1 MSILTTCVALGLC
14 RETQDA
20 EVAAEQV
27 AETFRALESRALK
40 AEGEVAAIQTRENA
54 RLDAKLAEIRSRHPF
69 LSIERCAAILE
80 YDLT

>member
-1 MSILTTCVALGLC
+1 MNVKVLSYCVALGLC

-40 AEGEVAAIQTRENA
+40 AEGEVAAIQAREN
-54 RLDAKLAEIRSRHPF
+54 F
-69 LSIERCAAILE
+69 
-80 YDLT
+80 T